1 VSRRYAAAILLVSTA
16 AVASEGAS
24 GHGGGIPWG
33 DIIKQFVNFAILAGA
48 LVYFLKKP
56 LSSFLKER
64 SELLRKSMEDASR
77 AREEAAS
84 KLSAI
89 ETRVAGLAG
98 EIDALNRKMESE
110 AEDEAGRIREA
121 AHAEIERVRVQ
132 AQFAADQ
139 EVKKA
144 KDELRKEAAALATAA
159 AEEIVRKA
167 MTPEDQ
173 ERLVRE
179 NLEKIREVMR

>member
-1 VSRRYAAAILLVSTA
+1 MIPVLSAAFLAFAAAA
-16 AVASEGAS
+16 FASEAAG
-24 GHGGGIPWG
+24 GHHGGIPWG
-33 DIIKQFVNFAILAGA
+33 DIVKQFVNFAILVGA

-64 SELLRKSMEDASR
+64 SEMLRKSIEDASR
-77 AREEAAS
+77 AREEAAA
-84 KLSAI
+84 KLAAI

-98 EIDALNRKMESE
+98 EIAEMNRKMEAE
-110 AEDEAGRIREA
+110 ADDEALRIHA
-121 AHAEIERVRVQ
+121 AAQAEIERVRVQ
-132 AQFAADQ
+132 AQFSADQ

-144 KDELRKEAAALATAA
+144 REELRREAAALATGA

-179 NLEKIREVMR
+179 NIEKIREVVR

>member
-1 VSRRYAAAILLVSTA
+1 MNPLPSIAFLLVASASAAAESA
-16 AVASEGAS
+16 A
-24 GHGGGIPWG
+24 GHPAGIPWG
-33 DIIKQFVNFAILAGA
+33 DIVKQLVNFAILVGV
-48 LVYFLKKP
+48 LVYFLRKP

-64 SELLRKSMEDASR
+64 SEMMRKSIEDASR
-77 AREEAAS
+77 AREEAAA
-84 KLSAI
+84 KLSVI
-89 ETRVAGLAG
+89 ETRMAGLAG
-98 EIDALNRKMESE
+98 EIADLNRKMDAE
-110 AEDEAGRIREA
+110 AEEESLRIREA
-121 AHAEIERVRVQ
+121 AQSEIERVRIQ

-144 KDELRKEAAALATAA
+144 KDELRREAAALATAA

-167 MTPEDQ
+167 MTPGDQ